1 MSTLT
6 TEPVASLLRHLF
18 AESEASDARL
28 RDMRSGISSNQT
40 AQMLNTP
47 EYRRLYSSMK
57 DFYLAVSPET
67 ARTLYMLSRSIRA
80 RSIVEFGTSFGISTI
95 YLAAA
100 LRDNGGGHL
109 IGTEFEH
116 AKVEQ
121 ARANLSAAGL
131 SDLVDVR
138 EGDALETLARNLPES
153 IDLVLLD
160 GAKPLY
166 NPVLSL
172 LEGRLRSGALIIAD
186 NTNYTTDYLERI
198 RAADSGY
205 ISAPLGDDVEL
216 SMRK

>member
-1 MSTLT
+1 MNTLT
-6 TEPVASLLRHLF
+6 TEPVASLLTRLF
-18 AESEASDARL
+18 AEAESSDARL
-28 RDMRSGISSNQT
+28 RDMRSGVSPDQQAARIRST
-40 AQMLNTP
+40 
-47 EYRRLYSSMK
+47 EYRELYSSMK

-67 ARTLYMLSRSIRA
+67 ARMLYMLSRSIRA

-100 LRDNGGGHL
+100 LRDNGGGHV

-116 AKVEQ
+116 AKVER

-138 EGDALETLARNLPES
+138 EGDALETLSRNLPDS

-166 NPVLSL
+166 TPVLSL

-186 NTNYTTDYLERI
+186 NTDYTPEYLTRV
-198 RAADSGY
+198 RAPDAGY
-205 ISAPLGDDVEL
+205 VSSPLGDDVEL
-216 SMRK
+216 SMRC

>member
-1 MSTLT
+1 
-6 TEPVASLLRHLF
+6 
-18 AESEASDARL
+18 
-28 RDMRSGISSNQT
+28 MRSGVSPDQQAARIRST
-40 AQMLNTP
+40 
-47 EYRRLYSSMK
+47 EYRELYSSMK

-67 ARTLYMLSRSIRA
+67 ARMLYMLSRSIRA

-100 LRDNGGGHL
+100 LRDNGGGHV

-116 AKVEQ
+116 AKVER

-138 EGDALETLARNLPES
+138 EGDALETLSRNLPDS

-166 NPVLSL
+166 TPVLSL

-186 NTNYTTDYLERI
+186 NTDYTPEYLTRV
-198 RAADSGY
+198 RAPDAGY
-205 ISAPLGDDVEL
+205 VSSPLGDDVEL
-216 SMRK
+216 SMRC

>member
-1 MSTLT
+1 MNTLT
-6 TEPVASLLRHLF
+6 TEPVASLLTRLF
-18 AESEASDARL
+18 AEAESSDARL
-28 RDMRSGISSNQT
+28 RDMRSGISPDQQAARIRST
-40 AQMLNTP
+40 
-47 EYRRLYSSMK
+47 EYRELYSSMK

-67 ARTLYMLSRSIRA
+67 ARMLYMLSRSIRA

-100 LRDNGGGHL
+100 LRDNGGGHV

-116 AKVEQ
+116 AKVER

-138 EGDALETLARNLPES
+138 EGDALETLSRNLPDS

-166 NPVLSL
+166 TPVLSL

-186 NTNYTTDYLERI
+186 NTDYTPEYLTRV
-198 RAADSGY
+198 RAPDAGY
-205 ISAPLGDDVEL
+205 VSSPLGDDVEL
-216 SMRK
+216 SMRC

>member
-6 TEPVASLLRHLF
+6 TEPVASLLEHLF
-18 AESEASDARL
+18 AESAASDATL
-28 RDMRSGISSNQT
+28 QAMRSGATSDQT
-40 AQMLNTP
+40 ARLLGTP
-47 EYRRLYSSMK
+47 EYRQLYTSMK

-67 ARTLYMLSRSIRA
+67 ARALYMLSRSIRA

-100 LRDNGGGHL
+100 LRDNGGGQV
-109 IGTEFEH
+109 IGTEFERS
-116 AKVEQ
+116 KVER

-131 SDLVDVR
+131 ADLVDVR
-138 EGDALETLARNLPES
+138 EGDALETLARNLPDS

-172 LEGRLRSGALIIAD
+172 LEKRLRSGALIIAD
-186 NTNYTTDYLERI
+186 NTNYTPDYLARI
-198 RAADSGY
+198 HAADSGY

-216 SMRK
+216 SMRL